1 MSASAVRC
9 VSASAFVPRALA
21 DQSTYD
27 PSAGARRR
35 LDAVFN
41 PQSIAVIGATDR
53 VGSVGAALVRNLL
66 DSPYQGEVYPI
77 SLSRKKVFGHRAYPD
92 ITAVDHKID
101 LAMIVVPAG
110 DVAGVV
116 ADCSRA
122 GVQAA
127 VIVSAGFRE
136 TGTAG
141 RRLEEEVKR
150 AAGGMRFLGPNSLG
164 VIRPSIGLN
173 ASFIP
178 AEARPGNVALIS
190 QSGALLA
197 SILDWSRGGNVGFSS
212 VVSAG
217 SMTDVGWGEL
227 INHLGNDPETS
238 SILLYVES
246 ISSVRNFLSAAREV
260 ALQKPI
266 IVLKGGRTEGGAT
279 AARSHTGALIAAD
292 DVVEA
297 AFRRVGVL
305 RVDGVADLF
314 YAAEVLAKQPRPRGR
329 RLTVIT
335 NAGGPGVLAADAL
348 ISGGGRLAPLP
359 NELVEE
365 LAEMLP
371 RHWSR
376 GNPIDIIGNAS
387 PDRYERVLQATSR
400 LAESDGTLII
410 FSPQMP
416 GTALPIAER
425 VAELTKKWRRP
436 VLACW
441 MGGMESEPARRV
453 LNDAGIPTFD
463 FPDTAAR
470 VFNYMWRYRHNLR
483 ALYETPMP
491 AEDLDYSAAEQA
503 KADIDAVAREG
514 RTVMSEYESRRI
526 LRAYGIDAL
535 EVRRVTSAE
544 EAASEA
550 DAIGY
555 PVVLKLDSQ
564 HVIHKSDVGGV
575 ELNLGSADA
584 VRHAFNRIRER
595 VISGVGAH
603 AFDGVIVEPMIRGDG
618 VEMLIGS
625 STDESFGPVLAVG
638 TGGRFVEVH
647 RDRALAL
654 PPLTTTLGRRA
665 IERTRIGSAIQSR
678 GWERGMIELERLMVR
693 LGRLVID
700 IPRIKE
706 IDINPIHV
714 GPNGVSVLDASVIL
728 HPSDRHEADLPSP
741 VIRPYPQQYVGP
753 WTLRDGRSITIRPIR
768 PEDEPLMTD
777 FHQHLSDQSV
787 YMRYAGAL
795 QLRYRITHDRLARI
809 CFNDYDREIA
819 LVAVHHAHGRPEIL
833 AVARMT
839 KLYGSNTAE
848 IAFIIRDR
856 DQRLGL
862 GGELLDRLIRIAR
875 DEDIG
880 RLVAEMLIEN
890 RGMRKLLTSR
900 GFEIEVPEPG
910 DQMISAVLTF

>member
-66 DSPYQGEVYPI
+66 DSPYQGEVFPI

-470 VFNYMWRYRHNLR
+470 VFNYMWRYSHNLR

-491 AEDLDYSAAEQA
+491 ADDLDFNAAEQA
-503 KADIDAVAREG
+503 RADIDAVEREG

-595 VISGVGAH
+595 VIAGVGSH
-603 AFDGVIVEPMIRGDG
+603 AFDGVIVEPMIQGDG

-777 FHQHLSDQSV
+777 FHQQLSDQSV

-910 DQMISAVLTF
+910 DQMISAVLTL

>member
-1 MSASAVRC
+1 M
-9 VSASAFVPRALA
+9 
-21 DQSTYD
+21 
-27 PSAGARRR
+27 
-35 LDAVFN
+35 
-41 PQSIAVIGATDR
+41 
-53 VGSVGAALVRNLL
+53 GAALVRNLL
-66 DSPYQGEVYPI
+66 DSPYQGEVFPI
-77 SLSRKKVFGHRAYPD
+77 SLNRREVFGHRAYPD
-92 ITAVDHKID
+92 IAAVEHEID
-101 LAMIVVPAG
+101 LAVIVVPAT
-110 DVAGVV
+110 DVTRVV
-116 ADCSRA
+116 AECSRV
-122 GVQAA
+122 GVKAA
-127 VIVSAGFRE
+127 VIVSSGFRE
-136 TGTAG
+136 IGKEG

-150 AAGGMRFLGPNSLG
+150 VAGGMRFLAPNSLG

-227 INHLGNDPETS
+227 INYLGNDPETS

-266 IVLKGGRTEGGAT
+266 IVLKGGRTEAGA
-279 AARSHTGALIAAD
+279 AAAKSHTGALIASD
-292 DVVEA
+292 DIVEA

-329 RLTVIT
+329 RLTVVT

-359 NELVEE
+359 DELVEE
-365 LAEMLP
+365 LSEMLP

-441 MGGMESEPARRV
+441 MGGRESEPAKRV
-453 LNDAGIPTFD
+453 LNDAGIPTFG

-470 VFNYMWRYRHNLR
+470 VFNYMWRYSHNLR
-483 ALYETPMP
+483 ALYETPML
-491 AEDLDYSAAEQA
+491 ADDLDLSATERAR
-503 KADIDAVAREG
+503 ADIDAVSREG

-535 EVRRVTSAE
+535 DVRRVTSAE
-544 EAASEA
+544 EAAASA

-584 VRHAFNRIRER
+584 VRRAFRRIRER
-595 VISGVGAH
+595 VTARVGEH
-603 AFDGVIVEPMIRGDG
+603 AFGGVIVEPMIQGDG
-618 VEMLIGS
+618 VEMLVGS

-706 IDINPIHV
+706 IDINPVRV
-714 GPNGVSVLDASVIL
+714 GPTGVSVLDASIIL
-728 HPSDRHEADLPSP
+728 HPSNRHEADLPSP

-795 QLRYRITHDRLARI
+795 QLRYRVTHDRLARI

-819 LVAVHHAHGRPEIL
+819 LVAVQNAHGRPEIL
-833 AVARMT
+833 AVARMS
-839 KLYGSNTAE
+839 KLYGGNTAE

-856 DQRLGL
+856 DQRQGL

-875 DEDIG
+875 DENIG

-890 RGMRKLLTSR
+890 RGMRKLLSSR

>member
-66 DSPYQGEVYPI
+66 DSPYQGEVFPI

-387 PDRYERVLQATSR
+387 PDRYERVLQATSQ

-470 VFNYMWRYRHNLR
+470 VFNYMWRYSHNLR

-491 AEDLDYSAAEQA
+491 ADDLDFNAAEQA
-503 KADIDAVAREG
+503 RADIDAVAREG

-777 FHQHLSDQSV
+777 FHQQLSDQSV

>member
-1 MSASAVRC
+1 M
-9 VSASAFVPRALA
+9 
-21 DQSTYD
+21 
-27 PSAGARRR
+27 
-35 LDAVFN
+35 
-41 PQSIAVIGATDR
+41 
-53 VGSVGAALVRNLL
+53 GAALVRNLL
-66 DSPYQGEVYPI
+66 DSPYQGEVFPI

-470 VFNYMWRYRHNLR
+470 VFNYMWRYSHNLR

-491 AEDLDYSAAEQA
+491 ADDLDFNAAEQA
-503 KADIDAVAREG
+503 RADIDAVAREG

>member
-66 DSPYQGEVYPI
+66 DSPYQGEVFPI

-470 VFNYMWRYRHNLR
+470 VFNYMWRYSHNLR

-491 AEDLDYSAAEQA
+491 ADDLDFNAAEQA
-503 KADIDAVAREG
+503 RADIDAVAREG

-603 AFDGVIVEPMIRGDG
+603 AFDGVIVEPMIQGDG

>member
-27 PSAGARRR
+27 PSASARRR

-66 DSPYQGEVYPI
+66 DSPYQGEVFPI

-470 VFNYMWRYRHNLR
+470 VFNYMWRYSHNLR

-491 AEDLDYSAAEQA
+491 ADDLDFNAAEQA
-503 KADIDAVAREG
+503 RADIDAVAREG